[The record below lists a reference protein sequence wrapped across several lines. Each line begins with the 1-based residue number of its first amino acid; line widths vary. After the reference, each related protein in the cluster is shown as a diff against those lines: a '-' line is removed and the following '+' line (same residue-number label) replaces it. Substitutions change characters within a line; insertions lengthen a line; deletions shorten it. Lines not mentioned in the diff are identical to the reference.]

1 MMSPACGNLPLKHF
15 LLKPVQR
22 IPQYKWLLTDYQR
35 YLTPD
40 SSSDFTDTQAALE
53 IISEVAAHTSSSIR
67 QGDNFQKL
75 MHLQQ
80 KLQGTEIVRPGRTL
94 LKEGTLLK
102 LCRKDLQPRVFC
114 LMNDVLLYTSPQ
126 GGGKLKLNRIFSLT
140 TVQVYRP
147 VTEAYPNE
155 FHLLSLERSFVL
167 TASSPQERDEWIHA
181 IKRAVEDDAQKR
193 ATFLSPPSFTE
204 PSLREVEN
212 DRGATGVQS
221 PTEAPSSRC
230 TLCQT
235 EFSLASHPYCCHSCG
250 KAVCHICSK
259 NNLPMR
265 RLREKPVKVC
275 NSCFPPLDD
284 TSDSISVETSGPP
297 ASPRRSFPGILNTLK
312 PRAVP
317 GSGMGGGTCSEGST
331 MLGFVEV
338 SRNGR
343 KPWKQ
348 RWLELHNRMLFVYRS
363 SEAISPCDSLSITGL
378 TVTVPVSYGN
388 TDPGAAPV
396 VTFQLLQRDRVC
408 FSLRAD
414 ADSAQRWAESL
425 QEEFL

>member
-1 MMSPACGNLPLKHF
+1 M
-15 LLKPVQR
+15 Q
-22 IPQYKWLLTDYQR
+22 
-35 YLTPD
+35 
-40 SSSDFTDTQAALE
+40 
-53 IISEVAAHTSSSIR
+53 
-67 QGDNFQKL
+67 
-75 MHLQQ
+75 LQQ

-114 LMNDVLLYTSPQ
+114 LMNDVLLYTSLQ

-155 FHLLSLERSFVL
+155 FHLSSPERSFVL
-167 TASSPQERDEWIHA
+167 TASSPQERDEWIHT
-181 IKRAVEDDAQKR
+181 IKRAAEDDAQKR

-204 PSLREVEN
+204 PSLQEVVE
-212 DRGATGVQS
+212 DGGCATGLQS
-221 PTEAPSSRC
+221 PTETWTSQC
-230 TLCQT
+230 MLCQT
-235 EFSLASHPYCCHSCG
+235 EFSLDSRPYCCHSCG
-250 KAVCHICSK
+250 KVVCHACSK
-259 NNLPMR
+259 NKLPMR

-275 NSCFPPLDD
+275 NSCFPPHDD
-284 TSDSISVETSGPP
+284 TYSISVETSVPP
-297 ASPRRSFPGILNTLK
+297 VSPRRSFPGILNTLK
-312 PRAVP
+312 PRAEP
-317 GSGMGGGTCSEGST
+317 GSGSTQGGGTCSGGST

-378 TVTVPVSYGN
+378 TVTVPVSCG
-388 TDPGAAPV
+388 TADPGAAPV

-414 ADSAQRWAESL
+414 AESAQRWAESL